1 MKRKIKNTNLIKIKR
16 GVKFMKSRDIEKY
29 TDTYLHHDFEDTMV
43 KIRRKKVLEILNQY
57 KPKNILEIGCGMQS
71 IYDFYKDY
79 DSFTVVEPSKHFC
92 GVISKSENYNSR
104 ITIVNDFVEN
114 QIDSLKNR
122 EYDFIILSCL
132 LHEVSEPLIFL
143 KSVKNLCGDKTL
155 FHINV
160 PNCDSFHLLWA
171 YKSGLIEKLGTL
183 TPTAKNL
190 QQNTTFNLPSLIKI
204 VSDLGFSVIEEGSY
218 FIKPFNHSKMS
229 KLMEESII
237 DEKLLDGLYD
247 MVEYFPN
254 NGAEIFVNCKVKN
267 D

>member
-1 MKRKIKNTNLIKIKR
+1 MET
-16 GVKFMKSRDIEKY
+16 RDIEKY

-43 KIRRKKVLEILNQY
+43 QIRRKKVLEILNQY
-57 KPKNILEIGCGMQS
+57 KPKHILEIGCGIQS

-79 DSFTVVEPSKHFC
+79 DSFTVVEPSKYFC
-92 GVISKSENYNSR
+92 EVISKSENYNSK
-104 ITIVNDFVEN
+104 ITIINDFVEN
-114 QIDSLKNR
+114 QIDNLKTK
-122 EYDFIILSCL
+122 EYDFIILSGL
-132 LHEVSEPLIFL
+132 LHEVNEPISFL
-143 KSVKNLCGDKTL
+143 KSIKALCKNETF
-155 FHINV
+155 FHVNV
-160 PNCDSFHLLWA
+160 PNSDSFHLLWA

-190 QQNTTFNLPSLIKI
+190 QQNTTFNLTSLKKM
-204 VSDLGFSVIEEGSY
+204 VSDIGFSVIEEGSY

-237 DEKLLDGLYD
+237 DEKLLNGLYD
-247 MVEYFPN
+247 MIEYFPN